1 VNLDDVVSRLTS
13 IPDIL
18 VLQPDQMPWQ
28 QSLITFIGSN
38 PQFVQLY
45 EPTILAS
52 DGVLTTRLLTLDAVA
67 DGLEQ
72 SREFAQAI
80 RSVLE
85 GTPREPSPY
94 RLLRLTPLPLEGD
107 VWRQQFNF
115 EWRGAN

>member
-1 VNLDDVVSRLTS
+1 MNLSDVTTRLAA

-28 QSLITFIGSN
+28 QSLIQFIGSN

-45 EPTILAS
+45 EPTTLAS
-52 DGVLTTRLLTLDAVA
+52 DGALTTRLLTLDAVA
-67 DGLEQ
+67 ASLEQ
-72 SREFAQAI
+72 SRALADSI
-80 RSVLE
+80 RAVLE

-107 VWRQQFNF
+107 VWRHQFNF